1 MGKWNQRLSMEICIA
16 IILFLTVKK
25 IKASSYS
32 CDETK
37 KTVVIVDGCPNS
49 AEKWRE
55 AAANKNC
62 SANANQCTE
71 PGKFVYHCVI
81 NAFVNQTLELCA
93 YAQNIVSGY
102 CTEYNERGN
111 LIQSSIGTSCKT
123 FNVKPCPTFYRSNE
137 AYKYTG
143 CYELVK
149 PSTTIAVQTKST
161 TTQVTHIQTSTGK
174 TRSIAIAG
182 KASSNVS
189 NRHGDIPENDD
200 VMESP
205 SGLLIPGIIIFSTF
219 MIITACVLVIV
230 TCKKNHTACFGKLK
244 LNDDVDEEGA
254 VIPSEGVPLTDKADA
269 DEIEM
274 GDSVNLS
281 IENLHLVQMETK
293 EEKKVLAPSGQI
305 LEKGDGTSALF
316 KVEEEDDIPDI
327 SINEKE
333 KEEQECQRLFG
344 IINGVLER
352 IAILQHESSR
362 EVVQTIGDHYN
373 DPLFLANERNEKIR
387 EECKVLESIEEYFKK
402 EHTVT
407 RE

>member
-25 IKASSYS
+25 IKAINYS

-205 SGLLIPGIIIFSTF
+205 SGLLFPGIIIFSTF

-293 EEKKVLAPSGQI
+293 EEKKVLVPSGQI

-316 KVEEEDDIPDI
+316 KVEEDDIPDI